1 MFLLLAIQKQDSF
14 LFIFHM
20 FSITR
25 TVGFFVHEDRELRI
39 QNKAQK
45 TNIPFNW
52 ILTIFIGLIVS
63 IFGLNI
69 FRFTEY

>member
-1 MFLLLAIQKQDSF
+1 VKTVLCFG
-14 LFIFHM
+14 LFVNNDF
-20 FSITR
+20 
-25 TVGFFVHEDRELRI
+25 ELRT
-39 QNKAQK
+39 QKRTQK